1 MRVISDSVL
10 FEVKKN
16 LCLAVAHSRS
26 GLPVHQKKS
35 SKVQA
40 IPHSHLA
47 AAAAAVPKHRPEILL
62 DAVGPVNH
70 GRGRRL
76 VFPPED
82 GVYPSPSPPSATAHP

>member
-10 FEVKKN
+10 FEVKNNN

-40 IPHSHLA
+40 IPHSHL
-47 AAAAAVPKHRPEILL
+47 
-62 DAVGPVNH
+62 GTC
-70 GRGRRL
+70 RRRRRRRR
-76 VFPPED
+76 
-82 GVYPSPSPPSATAHP
+82 SQT